1 MYVRK
6 GKSASP
12 ECSQTAGGQILSLPV
27 CRSARECRSLTRS
40 RCYAHPHPAAART
53 MWAIDTRRPL
63 SAAHERWLV
72 CPPQEGANG
81 VAATVI
87 TMSAC
92 AADEFES
99 WAILSALLCPAPPP
113 PPHPTRPATPSET
126 PVAPA
131 SGGRSELYQPATLA
145 HLHQLIRTLR
155 SLSAT
160 TATPTPRAPWSFG
173 RHQPQAL
180 LAAGSSPG
188 ADLTGFGFGSMP
200 HTPRHVGSGVA
211 SAQAGASFGAAV
223 SDGLHAAH
231 AAEAVQAE
239 ARPQLSR
246 EAALAQL
253 RPAHAQTTASA
264 SASPTGGSEASLDGA
279 LSTAPGVGPEGRMVL
294 S

>member
-1 MYVRK
+1 MR
-6 GKSASP
+6 
-12 ECSQTAGGQILSLPV
+12 
-27 CRSARECRSLTRS
+27 
-40 RCYAHPHPAAART
+40 
-53 MWAIDTRRPL
+53 AIDARRPL
-63 SAAHERWLV
+63 SAAHGRWLV

-87 TMSAC
+87 TMSAR

-113 PPHPTRPATPSET
+113 PPHPPRPATPSET

-131 SGGRSELYQPATLA
+131 SGGGSELYQPATLA

-180 LAAGSSPG
+180 LAAGSSPS

-200 HTPRHVGSGVA
+200 HTPRHVGSGMA
-211 SAQAGASFGAAV
+211 SARAEGASFGAAV
-223 SDGLHAAH
+223 GDGLHAAH

-253 RPAHAQTTASA
+253 RQAHAQTTASA